1 MAIKRLRA
9 KRARLPPVLCAMR
22 KAGGFLRLG
31 YMKNLTP
38 LVRNLTLVL
47 LFIGSAGYAAAQ
59 IPAKASPIRKLL
71 DQLEIAFSNR
81 ELATLDAQRPY
92 VGRVRIV
99 IEHSLIDPT
108 EPGAFE
114 TGSFRSLATAQ
125 RWLQKRESP
134 NEGNPTPF
142 PSLRPLEKCRKGLCT
157 YDFNGGIDHNHLY
170 LQKVS
175 YGIRAGK
182 AYLKTIYLYDG
193 D

>member
-1 MAIKRLRA
+1 MTNLAA
-9 KRARLPPVLCAMR
+9 GFAYFVR
-22 KAGGFLRLG
+22 KTGGLLRLEL
-31 YMKNLTP
+31 MKNLTP
-38 LVRNLTLVL
+38 LFRTLALPVL
-47 LFIGSAGYAAAQ
+47 LISSAAVAAAQ
-59 IPAKASPIRKLL
+59 IPAKTSPLGKLL

-92 VGRVRIV
+92 IGRVRVV
-99 IEHSLIDPT
+99 IEHSLIEPT

-114 TGSFRSLATAQ
+114 AGSFRSLAAAQ
-125 RWLQKRESP
+125 RWLQKREEP

-142 PSLRPLEKCRKGLCT
+142 PSIRPLEKCRRGLCT
-157 YDFNGGIDHNHLY
+157 YDFDGGIDHNHLY

-175 YGIRAGK
+175 YGIRGGK